1 VLADVVRNSRASIGV
16 AIFVVASTIL
26 SAQAQDRS
34 PASEGSE
41 TVLQKAVKHVPPPDQ
56 GGGFHFTKHL
66 AVVFGGIKPG
76 QGIALGPALSE
87 TFSDGGYAQLKGV
100 YSVRNFRLVQGRY
113 DTRPFWRRRSML
125 VTRVRWQD
133 APELSLYRIGIDSP
147 RDRARYG
154 EQKTEVSTAID
165 TRITRILHLA
175 AGFGVERYAIS
186 TGNVDIGEDH
196 ALAGVPLEPGLST
209 RPWFTHSAV
218 GAAIDTRQSGYAR
231 SGTIL
236 DVAAGDYR
244 DWHDG
249 TYAFQHLE
257 GGVRQFFA
265 VGSRG
270 SIGVSTRAWFSHAGE
285 GHAVPFYLMP
295 TLGGGEALEA
305 FNTYRFRDHDA
316 WWLRAEYRHAVHDMI
331 DAVGFYEAGTVA
343 PKARLLSLGQSVR
356 DAGGGIIVH
365 TRDATLLRLEL
376 ARGFEGFGLTIVFSP
391 GGRL

>member
-1 VLADVVRNSRASIGV
+1 MPANVVRNSRASIV
-16 AIFVVASTIL
+16 LAIFVLASTIS
-26 SAQAQDRS
+26 SAHAQDRS
-34 PASEGSE
+34 QPSERSE
-41 TVLQKAVKHVPPPDQ
+41 TVLQKALKRVPPPDQ
-56 GGGFHFTKHL
+56 GSGFHFTKHL

-76 QGIALGPALSE
+76 QGIALGPALST
-87 TFSDGGYAQLKGV
+87 TFADGGYAQLKGV
-100 YSVRNFRLVQGRY
+100 YSVRNFRLVQARY
-113 DTRPFWRRRSML
+113 DTRPFWHRRSML

-133 APELSLYRIGIDSP
+133 APDLALYRIGIDSP
-147 RDRARYG
+147 RDRAQYG
-154 EQKTEVSTAID
+154 EQKTEVSTALD

-175 AGFGVERYAIS
+175 AAFGIERYAIS
-186 TGNVDIGEDH
+186 TGSVDTGEDH

-209 RPWFTHSAV
+209 RPWLTH
-218 GAAIDTRQSGYAR
+218 GAIGVAIDTRRSGYAR

-236 DVAAGDYR
+236 DAGAGNYL

-257 GGVRQFFA
+257 GGVREFLA

-270 SIGVSTRAWFSHAGE
+270 SVGVSTRAWFSHAGE
-285 GHAVPFYLMP
+285 GHVVPFYLMP

-316 WWLRAEYRHAVHDMI
+316 WWLRAEYRHSVHDMI

-376 ARGFEGFGLTIVFSP
+376 ARGFEGFGLTILFTP